1 MTSRHLTITMSSD
14 WKAALR
20 SAAHASMAGTY
31 QGETLNFESPGQ
43 LFAQLTDRRWELIR
57 QTQGKGPLA
66 IRELARRVNRDVKRV
81 HDDVQA
87 LCRLGILERTE
98 TGGVFCPF
106 ASLHI
111 DMVMEAA

>member
-1 MTSRHLTITMSSD
+1 MTARHLTITMSPD
-14 WKAALR
+14 WKSALR
-20 SAAHASMAGTY
+20 SAARVSQAESY
-31 QGETLNFESPGQ
+31 QGETLNFETPAQ
-43 LFAQLTDRRWELIR
+43 LFAQLTDRRWELVR
-57 QTQGKGPLA
+57 QAQGQGPLA
-66 IRELARRVNRDVKRV
+66 LRELARRVNRDVKRV

-98 TGGVFCPF
+98 TGGVVCPF